1 MKTGIV
7 QNSDT
12 LSPSTLYQKKHL
24 VNQDLQKRF
33 FLFRLVANLFDL
45 VGTSVSALM
54 GMGGRFSNFIDPKNE
69 MTQLIG
75 TRWSQLS
82 LTGSLFFGASN
93 SADFFRYLSP
103 LGNAKQARGLKLAY
117 SGINI
122 VGILTAINVVFVL
135 GLLGFTLAWTI
146 IPILGIVLNI
156 GMLARNGRRIHRA
169 RTGCELGTLIT
180 QLTEKETLARAASH
194 AQREMYFGIKK
205 SILLSHQTIQISLD
219 TIEDEN
225 KREAIRQHKAAFD
238 ARQKL
243 GTSPSYDDLM
253 KQLRALSHRY
263 FAVDDTQTNKSDGTQ
278 LRDFIDNTLNKNI
291 NDLSMEEALLI
302 NEMAYV
308 IQAEQRSKFEIRRKF
323 FFIQASLSTVF
334 ITIGVCALCA
344 TGLFGLV
351 PVALLASFQL
361 AGAIFGLGILACMMG
376 FAIYTLKDM
385 ANNHDNWRSHRDS
398 LIQKY
403 INTDSPSLPSDPA
416 IAPQDT
422 DALNKTQPPTLGKR
436 WAQLK
441 QAEFNTKVVQ
451 ISGFASLL
459 IGALLATTA
468 ALPVCGITVLAIVGG
483 AIVMASIVLM
493 IASHKLAN
501 DARKAEQQLK
511 KDCAAVD
518 AAASASNTA
527 TNAVSKVNQFS
538 DLLIAPQRSTTH
550 IPSTPDPDSSS
561 KKPADTL
568 IQPTIARPCFVHN
581 LAQAYAQ
588 TLATNKPEL
597 RAFTEQVRAI
607 TQQAG

>member
-7 QNSDT
+7 QNSDPQ
-12 LSPSTLYQKKHL
+12 SPSTLYQKKHL

-45 VGTSVSALM
+45 IGTSVSALM

-122 VGILTAINVVFVL
+122 VGILTAINVIFVL

-146 IPILGIVLNI
+146 IPILGIALNI

-169 RTGCELGTLIT
+169 RTGCELSTLIT

-194 AQREMYFGIKK
+194 SQREMYFGIKK
-205 SILLSHQTIQISLD
+205 SILLSHQAIQTSLD
-219 TIEDEN
+219 TLEN
-225 KREAIRQHKAAFD
+225 ENMREAIRQHKAAFD

-243 GTSPSYDDLM
+243 GTSPSYNDLM

-263 FAVDDTQTNKSDGTQ
+263 FAQGDDTQAKKSDGEQ
-278 LRDFIDNTLNKNI
+278 LRDFIDKAAKKNI

-385 ANNHDNWRSHRDS
+385 ANNYDNWKQNREEQ
-398 LIQKY
+398 INKY
-403 INTDSPSLPSDPA
+403 ATEISENVTIAPGPNAHLTLKQLLSDRWKKLKKDEINTKA
-416 IAPQDT
+416 
-422 DALNKTQPPTLGKR
+422 
-436 WAQLK
+436 
-441 QAEFNTKVVQ
+441 VQ
-451 ISGFASLL
+451 ISGFAGLL

-483 AIVMASIVLM
+483 AIVLASIVLM

-501 DARKAEQQLK
+501 DARKSEQQLK
-511 KDCAAVD
+511 KDCAAFD
-518 AAASASNTA
+518 AQPLASNTEVN
-527 TNAVSKVNQFS
+527 TVSKVNQFT
-538 DLLIAPQRSTTH
+538 DLLIAPR
-550 IPSTPDPDSSS
+550 PSRTNSAAADSAS
-561 KKPADTL
+561 PASDKDDTL
-568 IQPTIARPCFVHN
+568 TLPAIARPCFIQN
-581 LAQAYAQ
+581 LAQAYQQ
-588 TLATNKPEL
+588 TLATDNPKL

-607 TQQAG
+607 AQPG